1 MVCLAGIA
9 PYTGSPDWFDG
20 MIDPGGPRAALE
32 GREARARYAETAEFD
47 ERSFT
52 AADYDILAGAWKSLG
67 EDAGHA
73 GTTWPDGLI
82 DDDVASVKPW
92 GFELEQVEAPVLV
105 VQGGEDRVIPAAH
118 AQQLLRGCPRA
129 ELWLRPR
136 DGHVS
141 ILAAVPLA
149 HGLAADLRDL
159 TDELGELEVEPA
171 RVLHERH
178 VADVLVPGG
187 AAPSG
192 TPPARARPSRAARS
206 RRRARASPAPGRT
219 GGRGPRSA
227 SISRANSAPLTSLG
241 TTMFQHSAVLQSW
254 SLSGRTVQA
263 RRKRSMA
270 AMLVGR
276 SGPHASPA
284 FSSRP
289 GPTCSKVGVRSTA
302 PPTRSTPAIAVS
314 P

>member
-1 MVCLAGIA
+1 MVVRHELRLVDGRTLCAYDAGGGPAPALVWHHGSPQSGAPLTPLVEAAARRGIRLVSYGRPSYGGSTPQPGRDVASAAGDVAQIADALGLDRFAVMGASGGGPPALACAALMPDRVTGVVCLAGLA

-52 AADYDILAGAWKSLG
+52 AADYDDPRGRLEVARRGRGPRRHHLARRAV
-67 EDAGHA
+67 
-73 GTTWPDGLI
+73 

-141 ILAAVPLA
+141 VLHAVPVA
-149 HGLAADLRDL
+149 MDWLR
-159 TDELGELEVEPA
+159 TYA
-171 RVLHERH
+171 
-178 VADVLVPGG
+178 
-187 AAPSG
+187 
-192 TPPARARPSRAARS
+192 T
-206 RRRARASPAPGRT
+206 
-219 GGRGPRSA
+219 
-227 SISRANSAPLTSLG
+227 
-241 TTMFQHSAVLQSW
+241 
-254 SLSGRTVQA
+254 
-263 RRKRSMA
+263 
-270 AMLVGR
+270 
-276 SGPHASPA
+276 
-284 FSSRP
+284 
-289 GPTCSKVGVRSTA
+289 
-302 PPTRSTPAIAVS
+302 
-314 P
+314 

>member
-1 MVCLAGIA
+1 MVVRRELRLVDGRTLCAYDTGGGEAPALVWHHGSPQSGAPLTPLVEATARRGLRLVTYGRPSYGGSTPQPGRDVASAAGDVAQIADALGLDRFAVMGASGGGPPALACATLMPERVSGVVCLAGLA
-9 PYTGSPDWFDG
+9 PYTGSADWFDG
-20 MIDPGGPRAALE
+20 MVNPGGPRAALE

-73 GTTWPDGLI
+73 GATWPDGLV

-118 AQQLLRGCPRA
+118 AQRLLHGCPRA

-149 HGLAADLRDL
+149 LDWLRIYA
-159 TDELGELEVEPA
+159 T
-171 RVLHERH
+171 
-178 VADVLVPGG
+178 
-187 AAPSG
+187 
-192 TPPARARPSRAARS
+192 
-206 RRRARASPAPGRT
+206 
-219 GGRGPRSA
+219 
-227 SISRANSAPLTSLG
+227 
-241 TTMFQHSAVLQSW
+241 
-254 SLSGRTVQA
+254 
-263 RRKRSMA
+263 
-270 AMLVGR
+270 
-276 SGPHASPA
+276 
-284 FSSRP
+284 
-289 GPTCSKVGVRSTA
+289 
-302 PPTRSTPAIAVS
+302 
-314 P
+314 